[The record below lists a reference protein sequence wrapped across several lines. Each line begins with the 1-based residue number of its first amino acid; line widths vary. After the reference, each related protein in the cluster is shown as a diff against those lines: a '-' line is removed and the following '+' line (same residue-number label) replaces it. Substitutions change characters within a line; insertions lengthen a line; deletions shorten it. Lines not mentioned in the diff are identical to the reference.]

1 MLNAN
6 KQGNNH
12 PSQCTKLTYAKPDSN
27 QRSMLPLCYI
37 YAKAQGATTT
47 KIPRVLIITK
57 AIYIFFISFQQAINF
72 NIHQLLQ
79 PWLEN
84 LCNPWQKLN
93 FTHKSLQP
101 TNFPVRLKTDQP
113 KFHCTANKSSSSS
126 LAVATV
132 TTPSLANRTSSKNK
146 SLSAYGSYLHSIA
159 RCLGPQWL
167 YM

>member
-57 AIYIFFISFQQAINF
+57 AIFFFYLIPASN
-72 NIHQLLQ
+72 QLQ
-79 PWLEN
+79 
-84 LCNPWQKLN
+84 
-93 FTHKSLQP
+93 H
-101 TNFPVRLKTDQP
+101 
-113 KFHCTANKSSSSS
+113 SSTI
-126 LAVATV
+126 ATL
-132 TTPSLANRTSSKNK
+132 TGKP
-146 SLSAYGSYLHSIA
+146 
-159 RCLGPQWL
+159 
-167 YM
+167 M